1 MIGPNSLGIR
11 IGQQRKVDL
20 SPVGE
25 VFQDFWAVVTDGGQ
39 REPLLL
45 KSGLGV
51 LQLDQLPFAVRS
63 PVGRTEKEKNG
74 AVRSLQ
80 RFECLLRAKLVGSR
94 KSGRLLAHSKADA
107 GEHFD

>member
-25 VFQDFWAVVTDGGQ
+25 VFQDFWAVVTDGGKLNA
-39 REPLLL
+39 LLL
-45 KSGLGV
+45 KSGFGV
-51 LQLDQLPFAVRS
+51 LQLDQLPFAVGS
-63 PVGRTEKEKNG
+63 PVGRTEKQMNR

-80 RFECLLRAKLVGSR
+80 RFECLLHAKLV
-94 KSGRLLAHSKADA
+94 A
-107 GEHFD
+107 G